1 LIIDDDNEEEIT
13 NNKPE
18 NSKRISTLSES
29 PNLLPVYQV
38 EMSDLARTKASS
50 PISLNTVPALKAVT
64 SANEINSVLPPVST
78 LFSNTSNTL
87 ISSRINLSDESLG
100 KLIPKS
106 RKESTNAIEIIEA
119 PSERKKDTESATTI
133 SSGESVSSSSVC
145 TKSTGSNSASE
156 EEDDEEGIELVFDM
170 DNNSIKEIKNLS
182 DNPIVKN
189 EEQINLIQDTENN
202 LNNML
207 FTNEQDNKSHGIFN
221 ASKISQ
227 ENSEEEEENVIFDLD
242 NNKVIKN
249 ENIIDMNIPFN
260 TPTNSKSKITIT
272 KIVKK

>member
-1 LIIDDDNEEEIT
+1 LIIDDDDDDEEEIT
-13 NNKPE
+13 SNKPE
-18 NSKRISTLSES
+18 NNKSES
-29 PNLLPVYQV
+29 PNLLPVYQI

-50 PISLNTVPALKAVT
+50 PISLNTIPALKAVT
-64 SANEINSVLPPVST
+64 LANEIIP
-78 LFSNTSNTL
+78 NTSNTL
-87 ISSRINLSDESLG
+87 ISSRINLSNETLG
-100 KLIPKS
+100 NLMLKS
-106 RKESTNAIEIIEA
+106 RKESTNASEIIEV

-133 SSGESVSSSSVC
+133 SSSESVSSSSSSSVC
-145 TKSTGSNSASE
+145 TKSTGSNSVSE

-182 DNPIVKN
+182 ENPIVKN
-189 EEQINLIQDTENN
+189 EEQINLIQDTENS
-202 LNNML
+202 LNNVL
-207 FTNEQDNKSHGIFN
+207 FKNEQDNKSHGMFN
-221 ASKISQ
+221 ASKINQ